1 MNKVSS
7 LLGLSCIDTLFAI
20 KKKNT
25 KFITMMKIPLL
36 KRYNVMPYNII
47 AV

>member
-20 KKKNT
+20 KKKHEIYYHDENT
-25 KFITMMKIPLL
+25 PFKE
-36 KRYNVMPYNII
+36 V
-47 AV
+47 